1 MDKSENTHTYIDD
14 LNTQAIKE
22 NLESINPEQSKFV
35 QQVINDVA
43 ENNAFDTVSIYQLKD
58 EYEEYLFESLERLEK
73 NGKEP
78 LRIDAYNMVYTD
90 GLEPY
95 QAIATETTLEN
106 VWERFNIHRPS
117 DYTGHSLSI
126 SDVVALKEQ
135 GIETA
140 YFVDS
145 IGFKELPHFF
155 VTRL

>member
-1 MDKSENTHTYIDD
+1 MNKSGNTHTYTDD
-14 LNTQAIKE
+14 FNTQAIRE
-22 NLESINPEQSKFV
+22 NFESINPEQSEFV
-35 QQVINDVA
+35 QQVINGVTK
-43 ENNAFDTVSIYQLKD
+43 NNVFDTVSIYQLKD

-78 LRIDAYNMVYTD
+78 LCIDAYNMVYTED
-90 GLEPY
+90 LEPY

-106 VWERFNIHRPS
+106 VWERFNIYRPS

-126 SDVVALKEQ
+126 SDVVVLKKQ

-145 IGFKELPHFF
+145 IGFKELPHF
-155 VTRL
+155 LS